1 MIMTDPLPYDPETDE
16 SDIFDSFTDEGL
28 EAALRKAD
36 EDIAAGR
43 VVSHAEVSKWLATW
57 GTPEFGPPPKPWLR

>member
-1 MIMTDPLPYDPETDE
+1 MADTARYDPDADD
-16 SDIFDSFTDEGL
+16 SDVFDAFDDDGL
-28 EAALRKAD
+28 EEALRKGE

-57 GTPEFGPPPKPWLR
+57 GTPEFGPPPKPWLK